1 MTSRSKSKGNSWE
14 LDVAKDLTELYGE
27 SFIRAPH
34 SGAYIGGSN
43 SSRRA
48 SLHEAQIRSFKG
60 DIIPGPSFPRLNI
73 ECKNYKDFPFHQLFA
88 DKECKQMEE
97 WLGQLL
103 DAAEPTDFNLLILK
117 VTHKGKF
124 IISPL
129 GQTNKA
135 NLRFLQYNSS
145 KHGHWA
151 VSDYNK
157 FWATNKSEVQ
167 TFSSLGINP

>member
-1 MTSRSKSKGNSWE
+1 MTSRAKSKGNSWE
-14 LDVAKDLTELYGE
+14 LEIAKDLSEMFGE
-27 SFIRAPH
+27 NFMRVPSSGGYVGGANAIRKATM
-34 SGAYIGGSN
+34 
-43 SSRRA
+43 
-48 SLHEAQIRSFKG
+48 HESQIRTFKS
-60 DIIPGPSFPRLNI
+60 DIIPGHSFPRLNI
-73 ECKNYKDFPFHQLFA
+73 EAKSYKDFPFHQLFA
-88 DKECKQMEE
+88 DKECKQLEL

-103 DAAEPTDFNLLILK
+103 TAAEPNDYNLLILK

-129 GQTNKA
+129 GQTNKT

-157 FWATNKSEVQ
+157 FWATNKFEVIE
-167 TFSSLGINP
+167 FSKAL